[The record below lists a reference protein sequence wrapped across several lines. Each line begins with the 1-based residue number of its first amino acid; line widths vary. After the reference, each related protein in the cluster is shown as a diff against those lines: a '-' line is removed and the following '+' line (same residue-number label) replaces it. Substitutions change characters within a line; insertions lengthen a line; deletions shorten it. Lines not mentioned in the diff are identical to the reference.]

1 MNSVEINCQKEDER
15 MSRIQFS
22 MFEDAFRKIEPF
34 VNYGGFNPYRHEV
47 IHKMAVELDAQT
59 DTETCVI
66 ETYAALTRQDIKG
79 IEDAVSL
86 VDMVGMYQA
95 LECCYFTIVDGK
107 FAPCPPEKIFYIG
120 KNNQSFVSRCVFN
133 LTGIDYLGEMK
144 YGLSVTDVSDMCKP
158 PAGASVSLGIASQS
172 VNY

>member
-1 MNSVEINCQKEDER
+1 

-22 MFEDAFRKIEPF
+22 MFEDAFHRVEPF
-34 VNYGGFNPYRHEV
+34 TNYGRFNQYRHEV
-47 IHKMAVELDAQT
+47 IHKMAVVLDAQT
-59 DTETCVI
+59 DTETCNI
-66 ETYAALTRQDIKG
+66 ETYAAMTRHDIKG

-95 LECCYFTIVDGK
+95 LECCYFTIEGGK
-107 FAPCPPEKIFYIG
+107 FTPCPPEKIFYIG
-120 KNNQSFVSRCVFN
+120 KNNQSLISRNEFN

-144 YGLSVTDVSDMCKP
+144 YGLSVTDVTEMDQP